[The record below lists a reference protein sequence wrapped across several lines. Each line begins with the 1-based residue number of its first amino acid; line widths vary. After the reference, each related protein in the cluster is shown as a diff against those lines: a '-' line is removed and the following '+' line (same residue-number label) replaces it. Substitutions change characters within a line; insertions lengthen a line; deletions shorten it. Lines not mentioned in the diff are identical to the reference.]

1 MHNACHIVSKTFP
14 GPKKAMPWSP
24 KKPFWRPHENSNQL
38 EKCAL
43 HPKTTSKRLKTT
55 SRQVAD
61 APRPPQDASEAP
73 TKPPRHLQDRPK
85 HSKTRPRHLQIGWN
99 RNMNPLPGC
108 FIETVAWTT
117 NSVVFLPTFKSLN
130 IRERQPM
137 QSRQIRKL
145 SICKLPWLESAHWRK
160 PLNKPIY

>member
-1 MHNACHIVSKTFP
+1 MSHRFKDVSWTQKSY
-14 GPKKAMPWSP
+14 AM
-24 KKPFWRPHENSNQL
+24 KPQEAILAPHENSNQL
-38 EKCAL
+38 EKCAKRL
-43 HPKTTSKRLKTT
+43 KTTSKGLKTT

-73 TKPPRHLQDRPK
+73 TKAPTHLQDRPK
-85 HSKTRPRHLQIGWN
+85 HSKTRPRHLQIGWS
-99 RNMNPLPGC
+99 RNMNPLPEC

-160 PLNKPIY
+160 PLNLYQV